1 MKNNKLNNNLKNNL
15 FGQATKNL
23 VGFTALFLV
32 LSVLFSVLLYACGG
46 STTNNDPTIDIDS
59 SEREDAI
66 LEQYFKT
73 NKLNPQKHS
82 TGFYYLTNP
91 STGTMKGSTGDTLYS
106 FFKGNVL
113 YSKTFVDS
121 SKVRY
126 PNDPISYRLNVITTF
141 PSFKNKQAFHDATAL
156 LGIGEKGTFFFPSR
170 LMYGK
175 VGALGAFIPPNTPIV
190 YEIEVSAIRKQ

>member
-1 MKNNKLNNNLKNNL
+1 MRNTFSNNFKSSL
-15 FGQATKNL
+15 FGQAIKNL
-23 VGFTALFLV
+23 AGFTALFLV
-32 LSVLFSVLLYACGG
+32 LAVLFSMLLYACGG
-46 STTNNDPTIDIDS
+46 STTNNDPTIDFDS
-59 SEREDAI
+59 SEREEEI
-66 LEQYFKT
+66 LQQYFKT

-82 TGFYYLTNP
+82 TGFYYLINT
-91 STGTMKGSTGDTLYS
+91 STGGMKGSTGDTLYS

-141 PSFKNKQAFHDATAL
+141 PSFKNKQGFHDATAL
-156 LGIGEKGTFFFPSR
+156 LGVREKGTFFFPSR

-175 VGALGAFIPPNTPIV
+175 AGALGAFIPPNTPIV
-190 YEIEVSAIRKQ
+190 YEIEVSDIRKQ

>member
-1 MKNNKLNNNLKNNL
+1 
-15 FGQATKNL
+15 
-23 VGFTALFLV
+23 
-32 LSVLFSVLLYACGG
+32 LLYACGG
-46 STTNNDPTIDIDS
+46 STSNNDPTIDFDS
-59 SEREDAI
+59 SEREDDI

-82 TGFYYLTNP
+82 TGFYYLLNT
-91 STGTMKGSTGDTLYS
+91 STGGIKGSTGDTLYS

-121 SKVRY
+121 SKARY

-156 LGIGEKGTFFFPSR
+156 LGIGDKGTFFFPSR

-175 VGALGAFIPPNTPIV
+175 AGTLGAFIPPNTPIV